1 MKRSD
6 VLFVVGFSAEAALL
20 PPDARILCAAANP
33 ARLDAMLAAETPAA
47 LFSFGIAG
55 ALDPGLAPGA
65 LIAASAV
72 IAGHSMPAD
81 AAWTR
86 AVAAATGARI
96 APVAGSDMLVSSAAA
111 KTSLMAVTGAAAVDM
126 ESQVVARHA
135 RRLGVP
141 FAVLRAIADTSDEAI
156 PPAAADGLDAA
167 GSPAP
172 WKVMAGLLRRP
183 QDLPG
188 VIRLARRSRA
198 ALSALADA
206 APRIP
211 LPA

>member
-20 PPDARILCAAANP
+20 PPDARIICAAANP
-33 ARLDAMLAAETPAA
+33 ARLDALLAEETPAA
-47 LFSFGIAG
+47 LLSFGIAG
-55 ALDPGLAPGA
+55 ALDPGLSPGA

-72 IAGHSMPAD
+72 IAGHAMATD
-81 AAWTR
+81 ASWTR
-86 AVAAATGARI
+86 AIAAATGARI
-96 APVAGSDMLVSSAAA
+96 APIAGSDSLVPDAAA
-111 KTSLMAVTGAAAVDM
+111 KTSLMAATGAAAVDM

-141 FAVLRAIADTSDEAI
+141 FAVLRAIADTADEAI
-156 PPAAADGLDAA
+156 PRAAANGLDAA
-167 GSPAP
+167 GNPAP
-172 WKVMAGLLRRP
+172 WQVMRGLLRRP

-211 LPA
+211 LP

>member
-1 MKRSD
+1 M
-6 VLFVVGFSAEAALL
+6 LFVVGFSAEAALL

-33 ARLDAMLAAETPAA
+33 ARLDALLAEETPAA
-47 LFSFGIAG
+47 LLSFGIAG

-72 IAGHSMPAD
+72 IAGLPMPTD

-86 AVAAATGARI
+86 AIAAATGARI
-96 APVAGSDMLVSSAAA
+96 TPIAGSDVLVPDAAA
-111 KTSLMAVTGAAAVDM
+111 KTALLAATGAAAVDM

-141 FAVLRAIADTSDEAI
+141 FAVLRAIADTADEAV
-156 PPAAADGLDAA
+156 PPAAAHGLDEA
-167 GSPAP
+167 GNPAP
-172 WKVMAGLLRRP
+172 LRVMLGLLRRP

-211 LPA
+211 LP